1 MEVNAMN
8 VVFILSDIHK
18 CEYSGCYGHKSVR
31 TPNIDRLANEGA
43 RFTRAY
49 CVSPICSPTR
59 SAMYTGRFV
68 HEIGIWDNTVGYDGV
83 PEGWG
88 HFFAKNGVHFTSV
101 GKLDFKRGALHGI
114 SEAILPTYRDN
125 LDIHALYREAEILP
139 RRDLLRKHKATGPD
153 DSLDNYNH
161 DDKVAAAAVRW
172 LKERRPRKKPWLLY
186 VNFNDLHRPWK
197 PPHEIW
203 NAHARAVNLDERD
216 ERFRE
221 DRSNLHPYSKAFA
234 RHHNDGLFND
244 EDLRNMMIGYL
255 GSVEILDR
263 NIGKVLAALDE
274 ESLRDEVLVVYG
286 TDHGYSLGEHGHFE
300 HGSMY
305 EESLRVPLVLA
316 GPGIGENQV
325 ISEVVSMLD
334 VFPTICDATGHQ
346 KPEEMRGRSLK
357 RLLRR
362 QRDEDRGTV
371 AFCEYHPSGYPSSM
385 FAVCADEFKYV
396 RCVGARPM
404 LFNLKEDP
412 HEMRDLAALQPENPK
427 VKAKM
432 QELEDLLA
440 AVCSPELV
448 DARAKADQR
457 ARKEE
462 LRRSRQLFH
471 ELAKRRYE
479 KNAAK
484 LVYAEEA

>member
-1 MEVNAMN
+1 MN
-8 VVFILSDIHK
+8 VVFILSDAHK
-18 CEYSGCYGHKSVR
+18 SEYCGCYGHKTVR

-59 SAMYTGRFV
+59 SAIYTGRFV

-88 HFFAKNGVHFTSV
+88 HIFEKNGVHFTSV
-101 GKLDFKRGALHGI
+101 GKLDFKRGAPHGI
-114 SEAILPTYRDN
+114 SEAILPSYRDN
-125 LDIHALYREAEILP
+125 LDVHALYREAEILP
-139 RRDLLRKHKATGPD
+139 RRDLLRKHKGTGPD
-153 DSLDNYNH
+153 DTLQNYAD

-172 LKERRPRKKPWLLY
+172 LKEGRPRDRPWVLY
-186 VNFNDLHRPWK
+186 VNFNDMHRPWK
-197 PPHEIW
+197 PPQEIW
-203 NAHARAVNLDERD
+203 NAYAREVNLDERD

-221 DRSNLHPYSKAFA
+221 DRSNLHPYNRDYAG
-234 RHHNDGLFND
+234 HHNDGLFD
-244 EDLRNMMIGYL
+244 EEDLRKMMIGYL
-255 GSVEILDR
+255 GTVEILDG
-263 NIGKVLAALDE
+263 NVGKVLAALDAE
-274 ESLRDEVLVVYG
+274 NLRDEVLVVYG

-300 HGSMY
+300 HGSIY
-305 EESLRVPLVLA
+305 EESLRVPLVFA
-316 GPGIGENQV
+316 GPGIEGNQV

-334 VFPTICDATGHQ
+334 VFPTVCDATGHQ
-346 KPEEMRGRSLK
+346 NPEEMRGRSLLG
-357 RLLRR
+357 LLRGER
-362 QRDEDRGTV
+362 EEDRGAV
-371 AFCEYHPSGYPSSM
+371 AFCEYHASGYPSSM

-404 LFNLKEDP
+404 LFNLKKDR
-412 HEMRDLAALQPENPK
+412 HEMQDLAAHQPENRK
-427 VKAKM
+427 VNAKM
-432 QELEDLLA
+432 QELENLLA

-462 LRRSRQLFH
+462 LRRSGRLFK

-479 KNAAK
+479 MNTKR
-484 LVYAEEA
+484 LVYAE